1 MKWVN
6 FGPSDFAKAISPFG
20 QRDKMRQATAMTSTV
35 YSLMDDNRDEL
46 LAPFETGV
54 WIVLIIASA
63 AILGLIFW
71 LGYSILL

>member
-1 MKWVN
+1 
-6 FGPSDFAKAISPFG
+6 
-20 QRDKMRQATAMTSTV
+20 
-35 YSLMDDNRDEL
+35 MDDNRDEL